1 MFGLS
6 KRLALKFGGL
16 GPSKFILLPGLRLL
30 GAPNDPNGRGGPRSR
45 DGRITGFGSRPGPV
59 FLGLLI
65 EFLSADEGILG
76 EVFLPEY
83 FGGGA

>member
-1 MFGLS
+1 MFGVS
-6 KRLALKFGGL
+6 KRLTLKFGGL
-16 GPSKFILLPGLRLL
+16 GPSKFIFLPGLRLL
-30 GAPNDPNGRGGPRSR
+30 GAPKGPNGRGGPRSR

-65 EFLSADEGILG
+65 EFLSTDEGILG